1 MNDTKKMKGIRLPGQ
16 DQVTIDEFD
25 IPVPQN
31 GQVLLKMKASGLCGS
46 DLKYIYHEHTGTGGA
61 SYNNV
66 IAGHEP
72 SGQVVQVGN
81 GVTQFKEGDRVVV
94 YHIAGCGHC
103 DECRKG
109 YMIGCTSSE
118 RQAYGWQRDGG
129 HAEYL
134 LADASTLLHLPDSL
148 SYIDGAMIACGFGT
162 AYQGILRAGLSARD
176 RLLVVGLGP
185 VGQAVTMIAAAL
197 GVEVIGVDM
206 VEERMEMAKNIGATH
221 VIKAGKNADNE
232 IKQLTDGR
240 GVEVAIDCSGSDPG
254 RQLCLEAARE
264 WARVVFIGEGG
275 TVSFA
280 PSPLLLHKQI
290 TLHGSWVCSIDGMQ
304 QVIDFL
310 DRKNLRPEKIITDTF
325 TLSEAKNAYEKF
337 ASGKTGKVCLTM

>member
-1 MNDTKKMKGIRLPGQ
+1 MINNDKMKGIRLPGQ
-16 DQVTIDEFD
+16 NKAVIEEFE
-25 IPVPQN
+25 IPVPKH

-72 SGQVVQVGN
+72 SGQVVQVGE
-81 GVTQFKEGDRVVV
+81 GVTQFKNGDRVVV

-103 DECRKG
+103 DECHKG

-134 LADASTLLHLPDSL
+134 LADASTLLHLPDNL

-162 AYQGILRAGLSARD
+162 AYQGILRADLSARD

-185 VGQAVTMIAAAL
+185 VGQAVTMLANAL

-206 VEERMEMAKNIGATH
+206 IDERMKMAKEVGATH
-221 VIKAGKNADNE
+221 VVQAGKDAHQKIRE
-232 IKQLTDGR
+232 LTDGK
-240 GVEVAIDCSGSDPG
+240 GVEVAIDCSGSNPG

-264 WARVVFIGEGG
+264 WARVVYIGEGG
-275 TVSFA
+275 SVAFE
-280 PSPLLLHKQI
+280 PSPMLLHKQI
-290 TLHGSWVCSIDGMQ
+290 TLHGSWVCSLDGMQ
-304 QVIDFL
+304 KVIDFL
-310 DRKNLRPEKIITDTF
+310 TRHNLHPEDIITDTF
-325 TLSEAKNAYEKF
+325 SLDEAHIAYERF
-337 ASGKTGKVCLTM
+337 ATGKTGKVCLTM

>member
-1 MNDTKKMKGIRLPGQ
+1 MQGVRLPGQ
-16 DQVTIDEFD
+16 DKVNLEEFP
-25 IPVPQN
+25 IPVPEH

-61 SYNNV
+61 SYNDV

-72 SGQVVQVGN
+72 SGQIVQVGP
-81 GVTQFKEGDRVVV
+81 GVTHFKEGDRVVV

-109 YMIGCTSSE
+109 YMIGCTSPE

-134 LADASTLLHLPDSL
+134 LADASTLLHLPENL

-162 AYQGILRAGLSARD
+162 AYQGILRADLSARD

-185 VGQAVTMIAAAL
+185 VGQAVTMLAAAL

-206 VEERMEMAKNIGATH
+206 VEERMEMARKVGAKHT
-221 VIKAGKNADNE
+221 IKAGEDAHNKIRE
-232 IKQLTDGR
+232 LTGGK
-240 GVEVAIDCSGSDPG
+240 GVEVAIDCSGSNPG
-254 RQLCLEAARE
+254 RHLCLESARE
-264 WARVVFIGEGG
+264 WARVVYIGEGG
-275 TVSFA
+275 HVTFET
-280 PSPLLLHKQI
+280 SPLLLHKQI
-290 TLHGSWVCSIDGMQ
+290 TLHGSWVCSLDGMQ
-304 QVIDFL
+304 KVIDFL
-310 DRKNLRPEKIITDTF
+310 SAKNLHPEDIITHTYP
-325 TLSEAKNAYEKF
+325 LSEANRAYEVF